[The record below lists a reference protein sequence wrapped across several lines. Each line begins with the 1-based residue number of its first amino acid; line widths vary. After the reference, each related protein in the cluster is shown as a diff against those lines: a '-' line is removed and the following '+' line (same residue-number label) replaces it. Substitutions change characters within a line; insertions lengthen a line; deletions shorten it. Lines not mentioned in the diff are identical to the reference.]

1 MKKILSN
8 LLTQNEQRI
17 LFFLIFF
24 AFLGI
29 LVKYA
34 GLIADEEITGND
46 SIVFEKDYEIKYDLN
61 LVTKEE
67 LITLPGI
74 GEKRAADILAY
85 QSEFGFTNKAE
96 LMKIK
101 GIGTKTFAKLEK
113 YFTDLGEVDI
123 PAEYYP
129 ADIKETR
136 TSKIDT
142 KININIASSEELV
155 QLNGIGPAKADRII
169 ELRNQLGAY
178 KEITELLNVKGIG
191 PKTLDKFKD
200 QITIGDSK

>member
-129 ADIKETR
+129 ADI
-136 TSKIDT
+136 
-142 KININIASSEELV
+142 
-155 QLNGIGPAKADRII
+155 
-169 ELRNQLGAY
+169 
-178 KEITELLNVKGIG
+178 
-191 PKTLDKFKD
+191 
-200 QITIGDSK
+200 